1 MAESG
6 QLVARLRYKEAL
18 AKRGFSVRRFAASSG
33 RPRPT
38 LVRYNRATN
47 IKTDTIAAMAEDIT
61 RVTGVP
67 CHPDELL
74 EWLTPE
80 QAAARMEGPDDDAGE
95 ADQG

>member
-1 MAESG
+1 MAEG
-6 QLVARLRYKEAL
+6 TQLVARLKYKEAL
-18 AKRGFSVRRFAASSG
+18 TKRGFSVRRFAAESG

-47 IKTDTIAAMAEDIT
+47 IKTDTIAAMADDIT
-61 RVTGVP
+61 RVTGMP

-80 QAAARMEGPDDDAGE
+80 QLAAIEEGEGDH
-95 ADQG
+95 ADVEPS